1 MTVPVPV
8 PRAYTQPEYDEEQ
21 REALEVLAA
30 RAYGEDSITEVIR
43 PAAVLPEMSARE
55 VLFALSMLDARDGG
69 EWISTPAAWSLYDQ
83 AWAGP
88 TDPGESQLIGT
99 MHVAYGTPTRYE
111 ITIFRATVTAFGMAA
126 GWDVVSLCDRA
137 LVHAGLSLASCPRA
151 QLSPPPRPFRM
162 S

>member
-1 MTVPVPV
+1 MTVPS
-8 PRAYTQPEYDEEQ
+8 PRPSGHPEYDQEQ
-21 REALEVLAA
+21 QEALEVLAA
-30 RAYGEDSITEVIR
+30 RAYGEDSVTEVIR

-69 EWISTPAAWSLYDQ
+69 EWISEPASWSLYDQ
-83 AWAGP
+83 AWTSPNEQGP
-88 TDPGESQLIGT
+88 AQLIGT

-111 ITIFRATVTAFGMAA
+111 ITIFRATVTAFGMAQ